1 MTHWPIFIEFAAL
14 ALVIGTSGYFLSLY
28 GDVIA
33 EKTGL
38 GGTWIG
44 LAMLATVTSLPE
56 LITGV
61 SAVTYVG
68 IPNIAL
74 GDALGSCVFNLLLIV
89 LLDFLHRE
97 ASVYTRISQGH
108 ILSAG
113 FGVVLLGFVAFNI
126 VLLQNGV
133 SLSFGHVG
141 LYTPIIVLFYIFAM
155 RTVFRYEKS
164 QRMEVVEE
172 IAERYPK
179 ISLARALTFFFLVAV
194 VVVLVGIRLPVTAE
208 HLAEAMGWHSSFVG
222 TVFVALATSLPEV
235 AVTLSALRIG
245 ALDMAISDLLGSN
258 LFDLVIIAVDDLA
271 YLKGPLLA
279 NVSPVHLIT
288 ILSAIMITGI
298 AIVGLLYRPQT
309 RLFKTVGWVSLFMFS
324 IYILNVSV
332 LYLQRE

>member
-1 MTHWPIFIEFAAL
+1 MMPWAIFIEFAVL
-14 ALVIGTSGYFLSLY
+14 ALMIGASGYFLSLF

-38 GGTWIG
+38 GGNWVG
-44 LAMLATVTSLPE
+44 FAMLATVTSLPE
-56 LITGV
+56 LVTGI
-61 SAVTYVG
+61 SAVTYAGV
-68 IPNIAL
+68 PNIAL

-89 LLDFLHRE
+89 LVDFLHRE
-97 ASVYTRISQGH
+97 APVYTRISQGH

-126 VLLQNGV
+126 VLFQNGA
-133 SLSFGHVG
+133 SLSFRHVG
-141 LYTPIIVLFYIFAM
+141 LYTPIILLFYIFAV

-164 QRMEVVEE
+164 QRLEVVEE

-179 ISLARALTFFFLVAV
+179 ISLARALIAFFLAGAV
-194 VVVLVGIRLPVTAE
+194 VALVGTRLPITAE
-208 HLAEAMGWHSSFVG
+208 HLAQAMGWDQSFVG

-271 YLKGPLLA
+271 YIKGPLLA
-279 NVSPVHLIT
+279 NVSHVHLIT
-288 ILSAIMITGI
+288 ILSAIMMTGI
-298 AIVGLLYRPQT
+298 GIVGLLYRPQM

-324 IYILNVSV
+324 IYILNMTV
-332 LYLQRE
+332 LYLHQQ